1 MKSLKAA
8 LGIGVHRKLLNKQRG
23 VATILVIL
31 MIGVGVVAVSVG
43 SLHTMRNTQERQ
55 LVAQSQVNA
64 QAGAWAAVEAV
75 RKVLG
80 TLGSQQLAALTANVT
95 WAISNPGI
103 EGLTLSA
110 LIKSVELP
118 TGTAVDYKVTAEVS
132 AVAAA
137 GQSSSTIEVV
147 YAVTPAGTPGVY
159 NLAGALDFYNDLIAT
174 GGITLDAPS
183 RGLDFNVDGDF
194 NATSL
199 SITGTGL
206 RNVSVTG
213 NVTMD
218 SDVHA
223 ELLRARN
230 VTINGGATARAIE
243 AFGIPVGEAGSI
255 GSETSKAKG
264 DTCCGTVRLNSWG
277 ASWAKD
283 AKGNPLKPE
292 VKANGLVYSAGAG
305 ASKIEARRSVSL
317 TSGGAVHGDI
327 DTLEDLTVTGNGAAI
342 GAIHA
347 GRNVVINETPTNGIA
362 AVGSVT
368 CSGSVAH
375 NITAAVIDANCI
387 KGTHTLAAASA
398 PQVDKLPPVTLTQ
411 PKVDAWTL
419 KAAANYAIE
428 FVNGT
433 VQVTVKNVNKLQ
445 DGVYYIGSYDSYV
458 REYLCKALVPNSTNK
473 CDASVQAMA
482 SAQPF
487 CVNSKAASPEYDKCF
502 SFDFNT
508 NTMSL
513 SGTFPNMAIP
523 TGVIWIDGSFNLA
536 TGPFFN
542 TFIATKD
549 ITTSGQLATYAINY
563 AAAYDNKTPRSNAV
577 CKNEFGSATY
587 TAFSGL
593 YPTNFCSAAGTFTP
607 SPIGNLGLLAGGYD
621 PDDNPNNSKTVYSGG
636 VITLAAGNEIFGTV
650 AAGNLLKT
658 SGSTT
663 IHGYISAAGLMQAP
677 NVTNNLG
684 GKTEVNLNNLPDTYK
699 PGEIPD
705 MSGGAAGVTAE
716 SKVLWSRYL

>member
-8 LGIGVHRKLLNKQRG
+8 LGIGVRHTLRNKQRG
-23 VATILVIL
+23 VATIMVIL

-43 SLHTMRNTQERQ
+43 TLHTMRNTQERQ
-55 LVAQSQVNA
+55 LVAQSQLNA
-64 QAGAWAAVEAV
+64 QAGAWSAVEAV
-75 RKVLG
+75 RQLLG
-80 TLGSQQLAALTANVT
+80 TLDKQQLSTLVENTTWTISGASIEGLALAAL
-95 WAISNPGI
+95 
-103 EGLTLSA
+103 
-110 LIKSVELP
+110 IKKVDAP
-118 TGTAVDYKVTAEVS
+118 AGTAVAYKITAEVS
-132 AVAAA
+132 AVATA
-137 GQSSSTIEVV
+137 GQSSSTVEVV
-147 YAVTPAGTPGVY
+147 YEVTPSGTPGTY
-159 NLAGALDFYNDLIAT
+159 NLAGALDFYNDLVAT

-199 SITGTGL
+199 SIKGTGL

-213 NVTMD
+213 SVTMD

-230 VTINGGATARAIE
+230 VTINGGATARVIQ
-243 AFGIPVGEAGSI
+243 AFGTPVGETGSV
-255 GSETSKAKG
+255 GTETSKNKG

-283 AKGNPLKPE
+283 TNGIAIKPE
-292 VKANGLVYSAGAG
+292 VAANGLVYSAGAG
-305 ASKIEARRSVSL
+305 ASKIAARKSVSL
-317 TSGGAVHGDI
+317 TSGGAAHGDI
-327 DTLEDLTVTGNGAAI
+327 TTLQDLSVTGNGSGI
-342 GAIHA
+342 GVVKA
-347 GRNVVINETPTNGIA
+347 GGNVVINATPTQSIT

-375 NITAAVIDANCI
+375 NITASLIGAACI
-387 KGTHTLAAASA
+387 KGIHSVATVTA

-419 KAAANYAIE
+419 RAAANYAIE

-433 VQVTVKNVNKLQ
+433 VRVTVKNVNKLQ
-445 DGVYYIGSYDSYV
+445 DGVYFIGSYEGYS
-458 REYLCKALVPNSTNK
+458 REYLCKALATNK
-473 CDASVQAMA
+473 KDKCDSTVQAMT

-487 CVNSKAASPEYDKCF
+487 CVNSTATVPEYDKCF
-502 SFDFNT
+502 SFNFT
-508 NTMSL
+508 SKTMSL
-513 SGTFPNMAIP
+513 SGSFPNMAIP
-523 TGVIWIDGSFNLA
+523 SGVIWIDGSFDLA

-542 TFIATKD
+542 TFIATKN
-549 ITTSGQLATYAINY
+549 ITTSGQLKTYAINY
-563 AAAYDNKTPRSNAV
+563 AAAYNNSSPPSNAV
-577 CKNEFGSATY
+577 CKNQYGTASY

-593 YPTNFCSAAGTFTP
+593 YPTNFCSAAGVFTP

-621 PDDNPNNSKTVYSGG
+621 PADNPTSNTVYSGG
-636 VITLAAGNEIFGTV
+636 VVTLAAGNEIYGTV

-684 GKTEVNLNNLPDTYK
+684 GSTTVDLNNLPSTYT

-705 MSGGAAGVTAE
+705 MSGGATGATAA
-716 SKVLWSRYL
+716 SKILWTRYL